1 VRGGLT
7 VASGVVATVV
17 SVASVAVEVDVAKSV
32 TVTVLD
38 VVPVAGSVLNVL
50 LVVAG
55 TTVASTDVA
64 AGAMV

>member
-1 VRGGLT
+1 
-7 VASGVVATVV
+7 
-17 SVASVAVEVDVAKSV
+17 VASVAVEVDVEKSV
-32 TVTVLD
+32 TATVLD

>member
-17 SVASVAVEVDVAKSV
+17 SVASVAVEVDVEKSV
-32 TVTVLD
+32 TATVLD